1 MSENAIQKVVITSSR
16 WNTQR
21 ILDGARSEGLA
32 EFQLIQCEGTGESL
46 RQIVD
51 ADVVIIG
58 LWNPQLLNAA
68 RKLRWVHSGGGGVEG
83 LLFPEFVES
92 PVLLTCGKP
101 YYGITGAEHALC
113 AMLMFSRRLHFAM
126 KPSPDYEWLDSQDD
140 LLRPED
146 LSGKTVGI
154 IGMGYMGQA
163 LTERARCL
171 GMQVVGVARRPRA
184 APPVR

>member
-83 LLFPEFVES
+83 LLS
-92 PVLLTCGKP
+92 PSLLRVLFSSHAASPTMELQEQNMPC
-101 YYGITGAEHALC
+101 ALC
-113 AMLMFSRRLHFAM
+113 SCSLAAST
-126 KPSPDYEWLDSQDD
+126 SP
-140 LLRPED
+140 
-146 LSGKTVGI
+146 
-154 IGMGYMGQA
+154 
-163 LTERARCL
+163 
-171 GMQVVGVARRPRA
+171 
-184 APPVR
+184 